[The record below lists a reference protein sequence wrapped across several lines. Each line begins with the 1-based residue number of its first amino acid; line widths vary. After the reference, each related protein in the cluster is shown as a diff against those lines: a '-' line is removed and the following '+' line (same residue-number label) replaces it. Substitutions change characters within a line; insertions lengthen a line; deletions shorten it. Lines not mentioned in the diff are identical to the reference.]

1 MERRPFTLK
10 MAMKSL
16 KIIPLP
22 FEEFRM
28 TADVHIN
35 GRSIYN

>member
-1 MERRPFTLK
+1 
-10 MAMKSL
+10 MKSL

-35 GRSIYN
+35 GKVSTTNQ